1 MKLFISYPS
10 AQRDLAARLVLA
22 LEAEGHDVFHDRSD
36 LNAGEAFHQRLRE
49 AVAAADAFVFLIT
62 PEAVAPGSYTL
73 AELEFAQ
80 AHWRRPSGHVLP
92 VMVVPTPISALPPY
106 LSAVTVLQPRG
117 ELVAETVAAVARLKP
132 GGAGKRMKIALG
144 LALALAVAGGLGY
157 VGMQRH
163 AVEQARLEQQAAQQA
178 TQQRDAAQA
187 ASALKLCE
195 DGSQAAA
202 LAQLNTLAAKQSA
215 LPAVQVAREDCA
227 MLWLR
232 NMRAVE
238 GQQTFADQV
247 AQTEPVLM
255 QALPAASGA
264 RAADLR
270 AHVGWGDYLR
280 GRGGLVGLEPQR
292 HWQRALN
299 DDATNPYAHGMWAR
313 QLLDRSSNLPQARE
327 RFAQAVAGARQRPAT
342 LAFVRALQLG
352 GSIGGGVELTAYAL
366 TVADDMRRHSEP
378 LTERDK
384 QRLWTYA
391 FATRML
397 RADDRSVLL
406 AALAPAQFLATF
418 DALYPRGALDAN
430 QQLLWQFN
438 RGTLLAQAGDRE
450 GARQAFEA
458 VIGAMRSTRSSGS
471 LLDESQRAL
480 ARLQAPGSV
489 ESSRR

>member
-10 AQRDLAARLVLA
+10 AQRDLAARLALA

-36 LNAGEAFHQRLRE
+36 LKAGEAFHQRLRE

-62 PEAVAPGSYTL
+62 PEAVASGSYTL

-92 VMVVPTPISALPPY
+92 VMVVPTLISSLPPY
-106 LSAVTVLQPRG
+106 LSAVTILQPRG
-117 ELVAETVAAVARLKP
+117 ELVAETVAAVAKLKP
-132 GGAGKRMKIALG
+132 GGAGQGMKIALG
-144 LALALAVAGGLGY
+144 LALAFTVAGGLGY
-157 VGMQRH
+157 AGMQRS
-163 AVEQARLEQQAAQQA
+163 AAEKATQEQQA
-178 TQQRDAAQA
+178 TQQAAQRRDAAAA

-202 LAQLNTLAAKQSA
+202 LAQLNTLAAK
-215 LPAVQVAREDCA
+215 LPPLTTVQVAREDCA
-227 MLWLR
+227 MMWLR
-232 NMRAVE
+232 DMRAVE
-238 GQQTFADQV
+238 GQQTFAEQV

-255 QALPAASGA
+255 QALPAARGA

-270 AHVGWGDYLR
+270 AHLGWGDYLR
-280 GRGGLVGLEPQR
+280 GRSGLVGLEPQR
-292 HWQRALN
+292 HWQRALS
-299 DDATNPYAHGMWAR
+299 DDAANPYAHGMWAR
-313 QLLDRSSNLPQARE
+313 QLLDRSGNLPQARE
-327 RFAQAVAGARQRPAT
+327 HFTQAVAGARQRPTT
-342 LAFVRALQLG
+342 LPFVRALQLG
-352 GSIGGGVELTAYAL
+352 GSISGSIELTAYAL
-366 TVADDMRRHSEP
+366 TVSDDMRRHGEP

-384 QRLWTYA
+384 QRLWTYG

-397 RADDRSVLL
+397 RADERSVLL
-406 AALAPAQFLATF
+406 AALAPAQMLATF
-418 DALYPRGALDAN
+418 DDLYPPGALDAG

-438 RGTLLAQAGDRE
+438 RGTLLAQAGERE

-458 VIGAMRSTRSSGS
+458 VLSSMRSARGSGS

-480 ARLQAPGSV
+480 ARLQGPASG

>member
-10 AQRDLAARLVLA
+10 AQRDLAARLSLA

-36 LNAGEAFHQRLRE
+36 LRAGEAFHQRLRE
-49 AVAAADAFVFLIT
+49 AVTAADAFVFLIT

-73 AELEFAQ
+73 AELDFAQ
-80 AHWRRPSGHVLP
+80 QRWRRPSGHVLP
-92 VMVVPTPISALPPY
+92 VMVVPTPINTLPPY
-106 LSAVTVLQPRG
+106 LSAVTILQPRG
-117 ELVAETVAAVARLKP
+117 ELVAEAVAAVARLKP
-132 GGAGKRMKIALG
+132 GGAGQGMKIALG
-144 LALALAVAGGLGY
+144 LTLALAVAGGLGY
-157 VGMQRH
+157 AGMQRS
-163 AVEQARLEQQAAQQA
+163 AAGKARDAQQAAHQA
-178 TQQRDAAQA
+178 TQQRDATQA

-195 DGSQAAA
+195 DGSEAAA
-202 LAQLNTLAAKQSA
+202 LAQLNSLAAKQPS
-215 LPAVQVAREDCA
+215 LPAVQAAREDCA

-238 GQQTFADQV
+238 GQQTFAEQV

-299 DDATNPYAHGMWAR
+299 DDAGNPYAHGMWAR

-342 LAFVRALQLG
+342 LPFVRALQLG
-352 GSIGGGVELTAYAL
+352 GSISGSVELTAYAL
-366 TVADDMRRHSEP
+366 TVADDMSRHGEL

-384 QRLWTYA
+384 QRLWTHA

-397 RADDRSVLL
+397 RADERSVLL
-406 AALAPAQFLATF
+406 AALPAAQLLATF
-418 DALYPRGALDAN
+418 DALYPPGALDAS

-438 RGTLLAQAGDRE
+438 RGTLLAQAGERE
-450 GARQAFEA
+450 GARQAFDA
-458 VIGAMRSTRSSGS
+458 AISAMRSTRSSGP

-480 ARLQAPGSV
+480 ARLQGPGNGD
-489 ESSRR
+489 SRRR

>member
-10 AQRDLAARLVLA
+10 AQRDLAARLALA

-36 LNAGEAFHQRLRE
+36 LNAGESFHQRLRE

-73 AELEFAQ
+73 AELDFARE
-80 AHWRRPSGHVLP
+80 HWRRPSGHVLP
-92 VMVVPTPISALPPY
+92 VMVVPTPISSLPPY
-106 LSAVTVLQPRG
+106 LSAVTILQPSG
-117 ELVAETVAAVARLKP
+117 ELVAETVATVAKLKP
-132 GGAGKRMKIALG
+132 GGAGQGAKIALG
-144 LALALAVAGGLGY
+144 LALALAVAGGLGFAG
-157 VGMQRH
+157 VQRI
-163 AVEQARLEQQAAQQA
+163 AAEKARQEQQAAQQ
-178 TQQRDAAQA
+178 RHAAQA

-195 DGSQAAA
+195 DGSYAAA
-202 LAQLNTLAAKQSA
+202 LAQLNTLAAKPPPLHS
-215 LPAVQVAREDCA
+215 VQAAREDCA

-232 NMRAVE
+232 NMHAVE
-238 GQQTFADQV
+238 GQLTFADQV

-255 QALPAASGA
+255 QALPAASGV

-270 AHVGWGDYLR
+270 AHLGWGDYLR

-299 DDATNPYAHGMWAR
+299 DDAANPYAHGMWAR
-313 QLLDRSSNLPQARE
+313 QLLDRSSNLPQARD
-327 RFAQAVAGARQRPAT
+327 RFAQAVAGARQRPET
-342 LAFVRALQLG
+342 LPFVRALQLG
-352 GSIGGGVELTAYAL
+352 GTISGSIELTAYAL
-366 TVADDMRRHSEP
+366 TVADDMRRHGEP

-397 RADDRSVLL
+397 RADERSVLL
-406 AALAPAQFLATF
+406 AALPAAQLLATF
-418 DALYPRGALDAN
+418 DALYPPGALDAS
-430 QQLLWQFN
+430 QQPLWQFN
-438 RGTLLAQAGDRE
+438 RGTLLALAGERE

-458 VIGAMRSTRSSGS
+458 VLGPMRSTRSSGS
-471 LLDESQRAL
+471 LFDESQRAL
-480 ARLQAPGSV
+480 ARLQGPGSS